1 MVLAV
6 TDVSPMFSLLALMLV
21 GVVAVS
27 LLLLRLQ
34 QSLLVA
40 YFRCGVAI
48 ANTGLLESVAGEG
61 AKTAVASMSEYGVMM
76 LLFVLGMEFSLGELR
91 HLRRYAFR
99 GGMLQ
104 MGLTMLA
111 AGVATWW
118 FFGFS
123 MTQTVVVAVACA
135 LSSTAISV
143 KLFQDMEIS
152 ASSGARLAL
161 GIAIFQD
168 LFVIF
173 FLVLLPA

>member
-1 MVLAV
+1 
-6 TDVSPMFSLLALMLV
+6 
-21 GVVAVS
+21 
-27 LLLLRLQ
+27 
-34 QSLLVA
+34 
-40 YFRCGVAI
+40 
-48 ANTGLLESVAGEG
+48 
-61 AKTAVASMSEYGVMM
+61 
-76 LLFVLGMEFSLGELR
+76 MEFSLGELR

-104 MGLTMLA
+104 MGLTMFA

-135 LSSTAISV
+135 PSSTAISV
-143 KLFQDMEIS
+143 KLFQDMAIS

-173 FLVLLPA
+173 FLVLLPAIMLPGPQRGVDSVPRSPSLPPKERLSSLSPFCWRAT